1 MKASFWQTI
10 PRWIVLDN
18 SGPLNWGPKT
28 WLWFLFS
35 PPTLNPG
42 LGLPLAIFYMAI
54 FGVFFGQKIS
64 KTLKICCAG
73 FIGFRGVTDPQVMFQ
88 LFVWDHFSP
97 LLMSQTQV
105 FAPRRYL
112 LVLVCVHRV
121 YPLVS
126 SGCHRGPK
134 GQKIDFS
141 TLVWNC
147 SGMVRMA

>member
-1 MKASFWQTI
+1 
-10 PRWIVLDN
+10 
-18 SGPLNWGPKT
+18 
-28 WLWFLFS
+28 
-35 PPTLNPG
+35 
-42 LGLPLAIFYMAI
+42 MAI

-112 LVLVCVHRV
+112 LVLCVHRV

-134 GQKIDFS
+134 LFFWGVPGVKKSIFPLWSGIVLGWSEWPNNAPKPPQKRFYSLTVHQPGIQS
-141 TLVWNC
+141 HHSGCLV
-147 SGMVRMA
+147 GAKIVFLL

>member
-1 MKASFWQTI
+1 
-10 PRWIVLDN
+10 
-18 SGPLNWGPKT
+18 
-28 WLWFLFS
+28 
-35 PPTLNPG
+35 
-42 LGLPLAIFYMAI
+42 MAI

-134 GQKIDFS
+134 GQKIDFC

-147 SGMVRMA
+147 SGMVRIANKRPKTAPKAFLLSHSAPTGYPEPPLCVPGRCQNRILALIPSFLGCV